1 MGLNSHEKMKP
12 SRRLFSSNVKGA
24 RACEIFAH
32 AKMWRVFVWKYFWL
46 CHSRHGNIRQ
56 QHQFIQTNDL
66 KECVDIESLNLNSQ
80 SQWIERTVISMAINI
95 LSLALYRPHTRH
107 LSSSS
112 HRSIFQCIVPAV
124 VIVICLPVTSSHTC
138 HGIRSDCLSSVFDGM
153 LMPMPSA
160 RDFFAIFIRHPSYI
174 LYPVNILMAAFSAL
188 VPNNTNTDIDRENER
203 GSE

>member
-1 MGLNSHEKMKP
+1 MGLNSHEQMKP

-95 LSLALYRPHTRH
+95 LSLSLSIARTLVISRVLVIDRYFNALSPPLSLWFVCLLPHHILVMELEVIACRVCSMGCLCRCRAHAIFSRFLFVTQ
-107 LSSSS
+107 
-112 HRSIFQCIVPAV
+112 SIF
-124 VIVICLPVTSSHTC
+124 
-138 HGIRSDCLSSVFDGM
+138 
-153 LMPMPSA
+153 
-160 RDFFAIFIRHPSYI
+160 
-174 LYPVNILMAAFSAL
+174 
-188 VPNNTNTDIDRENER
+188 
-203 GSE
+203 